1 MNDFHQPLAPFRV
14 ALQTVFQQ
22 VAAHNG
28 AAWVVGGTLRDALL
42 RRPIHDVDLAVSV
55 PALPLAQAVADAVG
69 ASYVPLHEHHAVA
82 RIVLANG
89 VVLDLAQLRA
99 ATIEADL
106 RARDFTANALAA
118 PLLADGTVGGLID
131 PLAGQVDIG
140 AGVLRLC
147 SPHAFADDPLRML
160 RAARLAA
167 TLEWTFDPALDAA
180 LRANAPQI
188 GTVSA
193 ERVREELLALLATR
207 CAAPWLRYLDRT
219 GILTLLIPELDRTH
233 GETQPIVHFLD
244 VWEHTLEA
252 VCAGEW
258 LWAHLT
264 DDHRPAPPAPPADAD
279 DPYPP
284 AFFQFPVAARI
295 YPELRAEL
303 HWREHVVAHMQTQI
317 AGGHERLALWKL
329 AILLHDNAKPQTRA
343 PKPDGG
349 VSFHSHQDIGAD
361 VAQTIA
367 ARLRLSRA
375 EIGYIG
381 AVVRGHMRP
390 GQLNEQPETTPRA
403 AYRFFRDLG
412 AAAVDTLLH
421 SLADHLATRGPQLS
435 PPHWALHGAWTD
447 RMLGSHWHG
456 GRGTQKRAPLLN
468 GHTLMQELG
477 LRPGPQLGVLL
488 EAIREAQAVGEIDT
502 PEAALA
508 LARRLHP

>member
-1 MNDFHQPLAPFRV
+1 
-14 ALQTVFQQ
+14 
-22 VAAHNG
+22 
-28 AAWVVGGTLRDALL
+28 
-42 RRPIHDVDLAVSV
+42 
-55 PALPLAQAVADAVG
+55 
-69 ASYVPLHEHHAVA
+69 
-82 RIVLANG
+82 
-89 VVLDLAQLRA
+89 
-99 ATIEADL
+99 
-106 RARDFTANALAA
+106 
-118 PLLADGTVGGLID
+118 
-131 PLAGQVDIG
+131 
-140 AGVLRLC
+140 
-147 SPHAFADDPLRML
+147 
-160 RAARLAA
+160 
-167 TLEWTFDPALDAA
+167 
-180 LRANAPQI
+180 
-188 GTVSA
+188 
-193 ERVREELLALLATR
+193 
-207 CAAPWLRYLDRT
+207 
-219 GILTLLIPELDRTH
+219 
-233 GETQPIVHFLD
+233 
-244 VWEHTLEA
+244 
-252 VCAGEW
+252 
-258 LWAHLT
+258 
-264 DDHRPAPPAPPADAD
+264 
-279 DPYPP
+279 
-284 AFFQFPVAARI
+284 
-295 YPELRAEL
+295 
-303 HWREHVVAHMQTQI
+303 MQTEI

-349 VSFHSHQDIGAD
+349 VSFHAHQDIGAD